1 MLKSWFTCVNVGGE
15 LFHELNFEL
24 HKPFLFERVTAFAYA
39 NLELSLRRSENR
51 PLYRSRGGDA
61 VIFQQSIQGKT
72 EGEWVVKVRLSVRLS
87 ARISHRCCIRLLGN
101 SSAFQ
106 SEESSKAASRL
117 GSDSLSRLQAAEDK
131 GIKIPSGRPRV
142 FKCPGCRHLL
152 TQEHSEFLLTP
163 NFSQIGARPSPPR
176 WCGLI

>member
-72 EGEWVVKVRLSVRLS
+72 EGEWVVRVRLTVRLS
-87 ARISHRCCIRLLGN
+87 ARISNRCCIRMLGN

-106 SEESSKAASRL
+106 SEESSKWASRL
-117 GSDSLSRLQAAEDK
+117 GNDSLSRLQAAEDK
-131 GIKIPSGRPRV
+131 GNTVGETESVQMFGVSTFTDTGTLGVSLDAKFFTNS
-142 FKCPGCRHLL
+142 CASL
-152 TQEHSEFLLTP
+152 
-163 NFSQIGARPSPPR
+163 PPR